1 MNVMASI
8 LEILP
13 SFTGALCWPNLLCVF
28 CQAQVA
34 SRWGE
39 FVSNEPTTGGE
50 FFFSGG
56 GKNYINQQLTISRG
70 V

>member
-50 FFFSGG
+50 FFFFSGVA
-56 GKNYINQQLTISRG
+56 KTISINN
-70 V
+70 